1 MKNKFR
7 IISVITAVA
16 AGLAVFLHWQNT
28 GLVVS
33 RYNITSEKISQEYN
47 GIKIVHISDLQDAEF
62 GKNNIKLVEKIRKQT
77 PDIIVITGDIID
89 SHRTDFN
96 KAAEFAGEAV
106 KIAPVYYVSG
116 NHEGVTGRY
125 DKLKE
130 MLVSEGVN
138 VLDNES
144 VYLDEKHLI
153 RITGAM
159 DPYFSD
165 KQYTADFIKS
175 TMAENTDCFNIVLC
189 HRPEMFET
197 YIEAGADL
205 TFCGH
210 AHGGQ
215 IRLPFIGGVLAPHQG
230 LFPEYTEGVHTK
242 GGKSMVISRGLGNSV
257 FPFRLF
263 NRPEIVTVELNS
275 K

>member
-16 AGLAVFLHWQNT
+16 AGLAVFLHWQNM